1 MTAALATLTFLSAIW
16 LLVVLGAKIM
26 EQSGP
31 RIAAALKGR
40 SLEPALAT
48 APMRLRHG
56 ERAVAA
62 YRATLRLRAA
72 A

>member
-1 MTAALATLTFLSAIW
+1 MTAALATLTFLTAIW
-16 LLVVLGAKIM
+16 MLVVIGARIV

-40 SLEPALAT
+40 SQEPALT
-48 APMRLRHG
+48 TVPMRLRHR
-56 ERAVAA
+56 ERGSHAF
-62 YRATLRLRAA
+62 RATPRLRAA